1 MPVNGLAHYNH
12 SFQEIQSIIS
22 NYINLPTWQPTHI
35 MNIEIISGSPRQQSI
50 TYRLALFLMKHLSN
64 KTNHQVNII
73 DVRKWNF
80 PTLQEVVY
88 SSIENTPEHYK
99 PLAQRMFA
107 ADAFIIV
114 TPEYNGS
121 YTPAMKNLFDHFPK
135 QMHKPFGI
143 ATASP
148 GALGGVRAA
157 LALQHL
163 VMALF
168 GIASPYMM
176 VVPQIDKK
184 FDTEGN
190 LVDEAFTG
198 SINNFVQEFL
208 WLSERLHSM

>member
-1 MPVNGLAHYNH
+1 MK
-12 SFQEIQSIIS
+12 
-22 NYINLPTWQPTHI
+22 
-35 MNIEIISGSPRQQSI
+35 IEIVSGSPRQESI
-50 TYRLALFLMKHLSN
+50 TYRLALFLKKQFEEKTKHEI
-64 KTNHQVNII
+64 NII
-73 DVRKWNF
+73 DVREWNF

-88 SSIENTPEHYK
+88 SSVDNTPEHYK

-107 ADAFIIV
+107 ADAFIVV

-143 ATASP
+143 VTGSP

-157 LALQHL
+157 LAVQLL

-176 VVPQIDKK
+176 VTPQVDKK
-184 FDTEGN
+184 FDAEGN
-190 LVDEAFTG
+190 LTDLAFEH
-198 SINNFVQEFL
+198 SVNSFIQEFL
-208 WLSERLHSM
+208 WLAERLRP